1 MEEKIN
7 FVTEKELKSSRV
19 YYELQIPP
27 IVNKA
32 LFAITAIFVI
42 LILFV
47 IFAPYNVVVKANAE
61 IRSIE
66 NVAYITPLTSGIVSE
81 KRFGSGDFVNKD
93 DELYI
98 LENDYIYKEIE
109 AAEISKDEILKS
121 LKKNRT
127 LLSAVQSYEE
137 NGAFPF
143 YSEDDESIPEI
154 NVLVSEIKKLELE
167 YKKAKSDFETEKAL
181 FPKATSFSN
190 VENAKKLAGNAKL
203 NLESYV
209 HSQKKD
215 FAENIK
221 SESQNLKETES
232 NISRLKTDLS
242 RTIIKS
248 PVQGFLEE
256 IVSVSK
262 GENIVSE
269 TRIAKIIPENI
280 NKNNSMESENREA
293 KKVYIQ
299 VSQEDIADL
308 KNGMEFYLSF
318 AKYPSSEYSGV
329 KGKITFIPKDYMSFD
344 NGDAFYQVVGILNSA
359 KLKNRRN
366 KNEICLVSGMN
377 AACKIITRK
386 EPLYL
391 FLAEKLGFEK

>member
-1 MEEKIN
+1 MEGKIN

-81 KRFGSGDFVNKD
+81 KQFGSGDFVNKD

-318 AKYPSSEYSGV
+318 AKYPSSEYSSA
-329 KGKITFIPKDYMSFD
+329 KGKITFVPKDLKLAE
-344 NGDAFYQVVGILNSA
+344 NGESFYQVTGILDSG

-366 KNEICLVSGMN
+366 KNEIFLVQGMK
-377 AACKIITRK
+377 ATCKILTRK
-386 EPLYL
+386 EPMYL

>member
-42 LILFV
+42 LIFFV
-47 IFAPYNVVVKANAE
+47 IFAPCNVVVKANAE

-121 LKKNRT
+121 LEKNRT

-167 YKKAKSDFETEKAL
+167 YKKAKSDFETENAL

-190 VENAKKLAGNAKL
+190 VENAKKLADNAKL

-232 NISRLKTDLS
+232 NILRLKTDLS

-280 NKNNSMESENREA
+280 NKNNSIESENREA

-366 KNEICLVSGMN
+366 KNEILLVPGMN
-377 AACKIITRK
+377 ATCKIITRK

-391 FLAEKLGFEK
+391 FLFEKLGFGN